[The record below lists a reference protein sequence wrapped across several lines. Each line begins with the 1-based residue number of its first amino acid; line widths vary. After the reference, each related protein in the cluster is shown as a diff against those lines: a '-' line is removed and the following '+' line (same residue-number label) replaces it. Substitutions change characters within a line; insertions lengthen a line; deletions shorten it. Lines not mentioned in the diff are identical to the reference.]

1 MVKKIKKF
9 FRKFRIER
17 SAVLLLLFLCMAL
30 ILIYRLF
37 TLQIVNG
44 EEYVNNF
51 SLKTTRTR
59 PIKSTRGNIYDVNGN
74 VLASN
79 ELSYSVT
86 LEDSGTYDSNKE
98 RALSLNGEI
107 YQLIKLIEANGDTV
121 TNDFHIVLDN
131 ADNFIFDVEGTSLSR
146 FRADI
151 YGHAKIEDLEEDE
164 ANSSADTIMEFL
176 SDKFALFAYD
186 NKEYTSEEKAEHGL
200 PEELTKKEQLQI
212 LTIRYLLNLSLIH
225 I

>member
-79 ELSYSVT
+79 ELSY
-86 LEDSGTYDSNKE
+86 
-98 RALSLNGEI
+98 
-107 YQLIKLIEANGDTV
+107 
-121 TNDFHIVLDN
+121 
-131 ADNFIFDVEGTSLSR
+131 
-146 FRADI
+146 
-151 YGHAKIEDLEEDE
+151 
-164 ANSSADTIMEFL
+164 
-176 SDKFALFAYD
+176 
-186 NKEYTSEEKAEHGL
+186 
-200 PEELTKKEQLQI
+200 
-212 LTIRYLLNLSLIH
+212 
-225 I
+225 